1 MAPVYWIVALLT
13 GFVGNIAEKNPSIKK
28 LENNKEQISP
38 NKVAVFFLG
47 LVLILVAGLRYAV
60 GTDFAAYYFI
70 NSSSTWT
77 DLWDRIVALNEPG
90 IVLLSLIGNVFVRNN
105 QTIIFVSSLFTI
117 VLFVFTIFKRSP
129 SFTLSMLLFLF
140 LGVWHGSFNA
150 IRQYL
155 AAAIIFAGYNYI
167 IERKFFKYLLIIFVA
182 FLFHKTALVMIVPY
196 FILTRKPD
204 YKQILLL
211 LVSTLIIL
219 GSYDL
224 IFETIG
230 NLKGKEL
237 DVAGGDYYTRSVNV
251 FRILVAVSPSILYF
265 AFCRKD
271 NHSKE
276 EVFFINAVFLNSF
289 TAIASMSSAYL
300 ARVDIYTNIFVI
312 IGFGYLVNLI
322 EDEKSKKIIFISSL
336 ILYFLFWWY
345 SIYSVNNLKNYQ
357 WSLFRF

>member
-28 LENNKEQISP
+28 LDNNKEQISP

-47 LVLILVAGLRYAV
+47 LVLILVAGLRYYV
-60 GTDFAAYYFI
+60 GTDFGAYYI
-70 NSSSTWT
+70 NSSSYLLT

-90 IVLLSLIGNVFVRNN
+90 IVLLSLIGNAFIRND
-105 QTIIFVSSLFTI
+105 QTLIFVCSLFTI
-117 VLFVFTIFKRSP
+117 ILFVFTIFKRSP
-129 SFTLSMLLFLF
+129 TFTVSMLLFLF
-140 LGVWHGSFNA
+140 LGVWHGSFNG

-155 AAAIIFAGYNYI
+155 AAAIIFAGFNYI
-167 IERKFFKYLLIIFVA
+167 IERKFFRYLLIILLA

-196 FILTRKPD
+196 FILNRKPD
-204 YKQILLL
+204 FKQIILL

-219 GSYDL
+219 GSYDF

-230 NLKGKEL
+230 SLKGKEI
-237 DVAGGDYYTRSVNV
+237 DVTGDYYSRSVNV
-251 FRILVAVSPSILYF
+251 FRILVAASPSIMYF

-276 EVFFINAVFLNSF
+276 EIFFVNAILLNTF

-312 IGFGYLVNLI
+312 IGFGYLVHLI
-322 EDEKSKKIIFISSL
+322 EDEKTQKIILIVSL
-336 ILYFLFWWY
+336 VLYFIYWWY
-345 SIYSVNNLKNYQ
+345 SIYTVNNLRNYH
-357 WSLFRF
+357 WVIF